1 MRGAW
6 VTGASGFV
14 GGHLVQ
20 CLGDFG
26 WRVAT
31 ARVRAGG
38 TTPAPCAGD
47 VVFHLGGIA
56 KRGDGGLAEVMAA
69 NCALTCELYRQASR
83 AGAGG
88 FVFLSTAKVLGER
101 SDAALT
107 TAAPRYPVGAYAQSK
122 AAAER
127 GLLAAHARWRLPLAI
142 VRAPLVYGSG
152 VRGNMRLL
160 LAGLYRGVPLP
171 LAMARG
177 PRSFVS
183 VRNLVDALATVGL
196 ALKQGEGV
204 RVWHVTDGRDID
216 VATLCRTLAG
226 LFGREARLVPLPRAM
241 VDWIARAAAGR
252 VVNANLASSLFDAF
266 RLDDRA
272 LRHELGWRPPQSF
285 DEAWAETARWFASM
299 RRQSGQ
305 AASNR

>member
-1 MRGAW
+1 MHGAW

-38 TTPAPCAGD
+38 TTTAPCAGD

-56 KRGDGGLAEVMAA
+56 KRGDGELADFMAA

-88 FVFLSTAKVLGER
+88 FVFLSTAKVLGEH

-107 TAAPRYPVGAYAQSK
+107 TVAPRRPVGAYAQSK

-142 VRAPLVYGSG
+142 VRPPLVYGPG

-160 LAGLYRGVPLP
+160 LAGLYHGVPLP

-183 VRNLVDALATVGL
+183 VRNLVDALTRAGV
-196 ALKQGEGV
+196 ALTQGEDV
-204 RVWHVTDGRDID
+204 RVWHVTDGDID

-226 LFGREARLVPLPRAM
+226 LFGREARLFPLPRAM
-241 VDWIARAAAGR
+241 VDWIARATAGR

-285 DEAWAETARWFASM
+285 DEAWAETARWFAST
-299 RRQSGQ
+299 RQSGQ